1 MASTTEESH
10 EVKAIKLHIS
20 TIKSQ
25 ISITTNNVSSAKSNM
40 EAAKSNLEAAIEMY
54 ASAKSQLDVSLRRN

>member
-1 MASTTEESH
+1 
-10 EVKAIKLHIS
+10 
-20 TIKSQ
+20 
-25 ISITTNNVSSAKSNM
+25 M